1 MVKGV
6 QYFQSKKRL
15 ISNAGKKRISVFS
28 HFADLHN
35 DSADERAAHGAWAG
49 QEDKDE
55 MATYRRENYLSLEE
69 SGVASL
75 NR

>member
-1 MVKGV
+1 MTV
-6 QYFQSKKRL
+6 QM
-15 ISNAGKKRISVFS
+15 
-28 HFADLHN
+28 
-35 DSADERAAHGAWAG
+35 RAAHGAWAG